1 LQRNC
6 SHGYIKREHMI
17 KEDIVPLL
25 QKSEL
30 FKDSD
35 AGEIENLLPCLHY
48 TCKCFDKGEIIASL
62 GEKQEGIGIVLN
74 GKTSVAKESFSG
86 ARLIMAVL
94 GEGELFGEITAF
106 AGTDTWPA
114 TVSARE
120 DCQIMFIP
128 KEVFFNRCEKECT
141 WHKNLTGSMMKI
153 LSRKAMHLNQ
163 KVMYLSMKGMRQKIS
178 TFLLER
184 HAASGKPI
192 FTLPVNREEMADF
205 LGVSRPSMSREM
217 GRMRDEGL
225 IEFFRNTV
233 KILDKERLATYTD

>member
-1 LQRNC
+1 MKDDMVQ
-6 SHGYIKREHMI
+6 
-17 KEDIVPLL
+17 LL

-30 FKDSD
+30 FKDSNTK
-35 AGEIENLLPCLHY
+35 EIENLLPCLHY
-48 TCKCFDKGEIIASL
+48 VSRRFNKGEIIASF
-62 GEKQEGIGIVLN
+62 GEKQEGIGIVLK
-74 GKTSVAKESFSG
+74 GKAAVAKESFSG
-86 ARLIMAVL
+86 TRLIMAVL
-94 GEGELFGEITAF
+94 GEGDLFGEITAF
-106 AGTDTWPA
+106 AGMDTWPA

-120 DCQIMFIP
+120 ECFVIFIP
-128 KEVFFNRCEKECT
+128 RDVFFVRCERECE

-153 LSRKAMHLNQ
+153 LSRKAIHLNQ

-184 HAASGKPI
+184 QTTAGKPM
-192 FTLPVNREEMADF
+192 FTLPMNREETAEF

-225 IEFFRNTV
+225 IGYFRNTV